1 MELTNILNVEV
12 DMQNRLKLY
21 DDKIWTYIEHK
32 DKVKFRSIA
41 FKNKRTTSDLNRM
54 LIKLFIK
61 LYDANKLNKK
71 NNDNDDYLEIIL
83 QEIGGMLNK

>member
-1 MELTNILNVEV
+1 
-12 DMQNRLKLY
+12 MQNRLKLY

-32 DKVKFRSIA
+32 DKVKFRNIA

-61 LYDANKLNKK
+61 LYDANKLSKK

>member
-1 MELTNILNVEV
+1 
-12 DMQNRLKLY
+12 MQNRLKLY

>member
-1 MELTNILNVEV
+1 
-12 DMQNRLKLY
+12 MQNRLKLY

-41 FKNKRTTSDLNRM
+41 FKNKRTTSDLNRV